1 MMEIVALAFFISVIL
16 IILTMILR
24 GNMQAE
30 EKERR
35 KKQED
40 WYRQYEKEIY
50 EKDSNHRINYKQPI
64 QKLQKKVKTLKMLE
78 K

>member
-1 MMEIVALAFFISVIL
+1 MMEVVLLALLIAGIVITIAIVLQ
-16 IILTMILR
+16 R
-24 GNMQAE
+24 GMQAE

-50 EKDSNHRINYKQPI
+50 EKDSNHRINYKQPV